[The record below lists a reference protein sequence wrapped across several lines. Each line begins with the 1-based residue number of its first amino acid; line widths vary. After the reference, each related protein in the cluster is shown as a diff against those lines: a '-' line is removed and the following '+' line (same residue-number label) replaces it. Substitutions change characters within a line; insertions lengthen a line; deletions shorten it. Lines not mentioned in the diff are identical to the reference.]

1 MTALS
6 HSLHR
11 DSQQSLPRRASS
23 NNDRG
28 LASGGPHI
36 STASP
41 TASQSTFEDYNL
53 EGEES
58 PNSSETLE
66 KRKKKYSEKLY
77 QWTQEMWNNTR
88 RDIDRRSSV
97 SSEGSADAY
106 KAHNESK

>member
-6 HSLHR
+6 YSLHR

-23 NNDRG
+23 KNDRG
-28 LASGGPHI
+28 LASGAPHI
-36 STASP
+36 STSSP

-58 PNSSETLE
+58 PTSSETLE
-66 KRKKKYSEKLY
+66 KRKRKYSEKLY
-77 QWTQEMWNNTR
+77 QWTQEMWNNTK

-97 SSEGSADAY
+97 SSS
-106 KAHNESK
+106 

>member
-23 NNDRG
+23 KNDRG

-53 EGEES
+53 EGKIFLLS
-58 PNSSETLE
+58 RLYATETDHI
-66 KRKKKYSEKLY
+66 
-77 QWTQEMWNNTR
+77 T
-88 RDIDRRSSV
+88 IDYR
-97 SSEGSADAY
+97 
-106 KAHNESK
+106 